1 MGSNEYGGPER
12 RKYFRVEY
20 PPDEG
25 PKLIIRSH
33 KMDVLNVSER
43 GICFVNHKKVKL
55 AKSLSGKLE
64 FRDGESFTVEAKVVW
79 KKDDM
84 VGVRL
89 IIPIPYAR
97 IIKEQRYLL
106 MFK

>member
-1 MGSNEYGGPER
+1 M
-12 RKYFRVEY
+12 
-20 PPDEG
+20 
-25 PKLIIRSH
+25 
-33 KMDVLNVSER
+33 NVSER
-43 GICFVNHKKVKL
+43 GICFINSKKIKL
-55 AKSLSGKLE
+55 ANSLSGRLE
-64 FRDGESFTVEAKVVW
+64 FWDGESFTVEAKVVW
-79 KKDDM
+79 KRGDM